1 MSYVIE
7 DYYAAVDSG
16 RLQAAVALLAEDVQ
30 FAMILPSGVNLGSGR
45 SAMLEYLRG
54 RPKVN
59 RKHRL
64 VRVAADVDVQFAH
77 GAVTEN
83 DTRTT
88 GYFVGAMHVDADGRI
103 DRYQVS
109 FSVEFALM
117 PTAASGEH
125 RTEVEGAQG

>member
-1 MSYVIE
+1 MSFVIE

-16 RLQAAVALLAEDVQ
+16 RLQEAVALLAEDVR
-30 FAMILPSGVNLGSGR
+30 FAMILPSGVNLGRGR
-45 SAMLEYLRG
+45 SAMFEYLSG

-64 VRVAADVDVQFAH
+64 LRVAAADDVQFAY

-83 DTRTT
+83 DTTTT
-88 GYFVGAMHVDADGRI
+88 GYFVGAMHVDAEGRI

-109 FSVEFALM
+109 FSVDFAL
-117 PTAASGEH
+117 TTDFSEEEAK
-125 RTEVEGAQG
+125 